1 MLRSVTRSMAPLALA
16 LLGLSCSDGVE
27 SVADRTRFCRS
38 FCEANAACEDE
49 LSRSELAR
57 HGAAVCESEAGAL
70 TPCIQACHS
79 ALLEPGRE
87 LATRDCMEC
96 WLDASTP
103 ICRTGR
109 DECYER
115 CGEAG
120 VAATGAAWQ
129 VFYAQSCWF
138 GDSAP
143 PEVCVGASSSVSV
156 HVQPPG
162 EFLQNFTGSYTGTAT
177 VTGTSPLTFST
188 PGGQLY
194 ALSARGTNPPVLLQG
209 DVVLLQFQQS
219 CPFGCRSRVVLRG
232 LDGGL
237 LWAAWS
243 TDQAVAPLPELGL
256 EYRPAACRGTWRDGW
271 GSIALEL
278 QLPDGRRV
286 PPDGD
291 ALYGRFLVRNGASVT
306 RFAIRATDTSLDWR
320 SGAVEAR
327 APD

>member
-1 MLRSVTRSMAPLALA
+1 MAPLALL

-49 LSRSELAR
+49 LSRSELAV
-57 HGAAVCESEAGAL
+57 HGAAVCESEADAL

-87 LATRDCMEC
+87 FEARDCMEC
-96 WLDASTP
+96 WLDAGASV
-103 ICRTGR
+103 CRTGR

-115 CGEAG
+115 CGEADLA
-120 VAATGAAWQ
+120 VTGAAWQ
-129 VFYAQSCWF
+129 VLRAQSCWF
-138 GDSAP
+138 GDPAP
-143 PEVCVGASSSVSV
+143 PEVCVGASAYVSV

-162 EFLQNFTGSYTGTAT
+162 DFLQNFTGSYTGTAT
-177 VTGTSPLTFST
+177 VTGTSPLTFSA
-188 PGGQLY
+188 PGGQVY

-209 DVVLLQFQQS
+209 EVLTLEFQQS
-219 CPFGCRSRVVLRG
+219 CPFGCRSRVALRG
-232 LDGGL
+232 LDGAL
-237 LWAAWS
+237 LWAAWA
-243 TDQAVAPLPELGL
+243 TDGPVAPLPELAIL
-256 EYRPAACRGTWRDGW
+256 YRPAACRGTWRDGW

-278 QLPDGRRV
+278 QLPDGRSV

-291 ALYGRFLVRNGASVT
+291 ALHGRFLVRNGASVA

-320 SGAVEAR
+320 SGAVERLA
-327 APD
+327 DD